1 MLDTVMTVDDDS
13 MGQMLSEIVLSDQ
26 HFCESIVQLND
37 GKMAL
42 DYFEEQAKLPLEEQ
56 KIPKLVLLDINMPVL
71 DGWDFLSSF
80 EKKFKHIHPNTKI
93 IVLTSAIDPLTETK
107 ASKHP
112 LVFKYIVKPLEPKH
126 IEQLKDI
133 PEFSKDFYN

>member
-1 MLDTVMTVDDDS
+1 MLDMVMTVDDDS
-13 MGQMLSEIVLSDQ
+13 MGQMLSEIILSDQ
-26 HFCESIVQLND
+26 HFCESIVKLND

-42 DYFEEQAKLPLEEQ
+42 DYFEEQAKLPIEDQ
-56 KIPKLVLLDINMPVL
+56 KIPKLVLLDINMPVV
-71 DGWDFLSSF
+71 DGWDFLNTY
-80 EKKFKHIHPNTKI
+80 EKNYQHFHPETKF
-93 IVLTSAIDPLTETK
+93 IVLTSSIDPLTETK

-126 IEQLKDI
+126 IDQLKNI